1 MLRRRQTL
9 LSRKIEDKTVF
20 IVFDMEWNQPFPGRD
35 YKFDVSSLSGEIIEI
50 GAVKYVYDSGILTEK
65 DIFSCDVRPC
75 KYTTLHYHVKKVT
88 HKTND
93 DLKSGISFEEAYT
106 KFRKFCG
113 DDFILVGWGNS
124 DPDMLKMNLKFF
136 DMDDQLNCF
145 FLDIQPIFSMF
156 AGERGKQRS
165 VEFAV
170 DHYGIPK
177 NDSFHSATSDARYT
191 GEIFK
196 RIFDCNK
203 TSEVLSVISSSSIDP
218 DLKREY
224 VNVGSETE
232 NPLDALSMTEGWTQI
247 CPICS
252 SRFREEISRFRIRK
266 SVYAL
271 YACDEHGEFFSRTR
285 IKKNKSGK
293 YYAASVLRFATQTDY
308 YLVAAKR
315 EEYERFGSKGA
326 PAPAENE
333 TAPETQGDPTP

>member
-1 MLRRRQTL
+1 MHYIILDL
-9 LSRKIEDKTVF
+9 
-20 IVFDMEWNQPFPGRD
+20 EWNNTYARRIKGF
-35 YKFDVSSLSGEIIEI
+35 FNEIIEI
-50 GAVKYVYDSGILTEK
+50 GAVKFIYRDGKFE
-65 DIFSCDVRPC
+65 DAGIFSCDIKPQR
-75 KYTTLHYHVKKVT
+75 YTKLHYHVKKVT
-88 HKTND
+88 HKTD
-93 DLKSGISFEEAYT
+93 ADLLNGISFKKAYE
-106 KFRKFCG
+106 KFMEFCG
-113 DDFILVGWGNS
+113 PDAILVGWGNS

-136 DMDDQLNCF
+136 ELEDQLNCY

-170 DHYGIPK
+170 DYYGIPK

-224 VNVGSETE
+224 VNLGAETD
-232 NPLDALSMTEGWTQI
+232 NPIDALSMTEGWTCI

-252 SRFREEISRFRIRK
+252 SKFREEISKFRIRK

-271 YACDEHGEFFSRTR
+271 FACGEHGEFFSRTR

-308 YLVAAKR
+308 YLVASKR

-326 PAPAENE
+326 PAPEQNDNSNTEADNVSS
-333 TAPETQGDPTP
+333 